1 MKTAADQG
9 IGKYFLLHVL
19 MQLLLPVFLFQHTA
33 SGKNDTIAAPR
44 IILRSVL
51 VNTIEKRYDTV
62 LCFLSGE
69 NNFEFIFEAVDL
81 SFSGPL
87 LFRYRLNQTEIW
99 KTTGE
104 KKLFFPALPAGQYR
118 FEVAA
123 KNDKSEWSE
132 PVIFPFTII
141 PPLYQRWWFVLS
153 AFVAV
158 AVITAIIVNRRNRQL
173 LKVQQQQFVAQQRM
187 NEMENQAK
195 QAMMN
200 PHFVFNA
207 LNSIQQ
213 YINDNDRISA
223 NKYLTK
229 FSRLIRLNLDL
240 VNKRLITL
248 EEEFEK
254 LKLYLE
260 IEQLRFGEKLEYEL
274 IIDPHLETD
283 NIFIPSMI
291 LQPFVENAIWH
302 GLMASSEGGTITL
315 HATSF
320 EKEKMLRIEISDDGI
335 GINQSKKLNH
345 QKRRKSFGI
354 ELTIDRLNLFA
365 QKYGR
370 DGAVTLIDLSEKD
383 QAKHGT
389 LVTIELPLIFE
400 KKASTDN

>member
-1 MKTAADQG
+1 MKTAAEQG
-9 IGKYFLLHVL
+9 LIKYYLLHLL
-19 MQLLLPVFLFQHTA
+19 MQLLLPVFLVQYTA
-33 SGKNDTIAAPR
+33 SGSNDTVAAPR
-44 IILRSVL
+44 MILRSAL
-51 VNTIEKRYDTV
+51 VNTVEKRYDTV

-87 LFRYRLNQTEIW
+87 LFRYRLNQTEAW

-104 KKLFFPALPAGQYR
+104 KKLLFPALSAGQYR

-123 KNDKSEWSE
+123 KNDKSDWSE
-132 PVIFPFTII
+132 PVIFPFTIV
-141 PPLYQRWWFVLS
+141 PPFYQRWWFVLS

-158 AVITAIIVNRRNRQL
+158 VVITAFIVNRRNRQL

-260 IEQLRFGEKLEYEL
+260 IEQLRFGEKLKYEF
-274 IIDPHLETD
+274 IIDRQLETD
-283 NIFIPSMI
+283 VIFIPSMI
-291 LQPFVENAIWH
+291 VQPFVENAIWH
-302 GLMASSEGGTITL
+302 GLMASSKGGTITV

-320 EKEKMLRIEISDDGI
+320 DKEKMLRIEISDDGI
-335 GINQSKKLNH
+335 GINQSKKLNQ
-345 QKRRKSFGI
+345 QKSRKSFGI
-354 ELTIDRLNLFA
+354 ELTIDRLKLFGK
-365 QKYGR
+365 KYGKE
-370 DGAVTLIDLSEKD
+370 AMVTFTDLSEESST
-383 QAKHGT
+383 KHGT
-389 LVTIELPLIFE
+389 LVVIAMPLIFD
-400 KKASTDN
+400 KNVAG